1 MGNSDL
7 RKLLHALALLTW
19 IVGLAQDVEEDRW
32 GAFAVAVV
40 LHLLAEATGDDPEEA
55 VA

>member
-1 MGNSDL
+1 MDKSDL

-19 IVGLAQDVEEDRW
+19 IVGLVQDVEEKRW
-32 GAFAVAVV
+32 DAFALAVV
-40 LHLLAEATGDDPEEA
+40 LHLLAEANGEDPGMA